1 MRRLSSRWRTAN
13 RGVNNLASIRIMLKI
28 NGFVMGGV
36 QVPHES
42 ACMVLFKAYGKCYGW
57 NAFVEGK

>member
-1 MRRLSSRWRTAN
+1 VRRLSSRWRTAN
-13 RGVNNLASIRIMLKI
+13 RGVNNLACIRIMLKI

-42 ACMVLFKAYGKCYGW
+42 ACMVLFKAHEKCYGRD
-57 NAFVEGK
+57 AFVEGK